1 MFQELNIS
9 SVSIFAIDC
18 QSNTFVLMNIIISD
32 ISKLAI
38 KTSENLFIVNFEQI
52 SPTFWRIEVTVGD
65 LLI

>member
-9 SVSIFAIDC
+9 NVSIFVIDC